1 MSVLCPM
8 HWNVVISQ
16 ILTSF
21 LSETRTK
28 SGKITMKCKGGD
40 LNVQFNSSNKGY
52 EEISITGPAKLVF
65 DGTIKVKV

>member
-1 MSVLCPM
+1 M
-8 HWNVVISQ
+8 N
-16 ILTSF
+16 F
-21 LSETRTK
+21 LGRTK